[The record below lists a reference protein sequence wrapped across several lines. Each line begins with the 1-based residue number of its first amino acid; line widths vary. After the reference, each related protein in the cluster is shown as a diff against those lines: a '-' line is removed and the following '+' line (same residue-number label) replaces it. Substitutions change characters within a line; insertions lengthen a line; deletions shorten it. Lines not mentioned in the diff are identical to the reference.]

1 MSEYCNLRA
10 HIAAHDL
17 YLASCNNERK
27 LTPQQFAESLQI
39 LLNCKYESPLI
50 FGCHDSVNKKHL
62 SLSVRKNVG
71 WFSSEIIVKI

>member
-10 HIAAHDL
+10 NIAAHDL

-39 LLNCKYESPLI
+39 LLNCRYENPLI
-50 FGCHDSVNKKHL
+50 FGCYDSVNKKHL
-62 SLSVRKNVG
+62 SLSIRKNIG
-71 WFSSEIIVKI
+71 WFSSEINVKI

>member
-10 HIAAHDL
+10 NIAAHDL

-39 LLNCKYESPLI
+39 LLNCRYESPLI
-50 FGCHDSVNKKHL
+50 FGCYDSVNKKHL
-62 SLSVRKNVG
+62 SLSIRKNIG
-71 WFSSEIIVKI
+71 WFSSEINVKI